1 MKFYAAVLSIV
12 LLGLQYRLWL
22 GDDGIRSAT
31 RLARIVAEQT
41 AENGGLMQR
50 NEQLK
55 AEVKD
60 LKEGLSA
67 LEERARN
74 DLGMVGASE
83 TFYQVAN
90 GAAALPPTTLPPA
103 QPQAPGIKR
112 ISR

>member
-1 MKFYAAVLSIV
+1 MKLYAAALAIV

-22 GDDGIRSAT
+22 GDDGVRSAA
-31 RLARIVAEQT
+31 RLTRIVAEQT
-41 AENGGLMQR
+41 AENRGLRQR
-50 NEQLK
+50 NEQLR

-83 TFYQVAN
+83 TFYQVAD
-90 GAAALPPTTLPPA
+90 AAAAGPPNTLPNA

-112 ISR
+112 VSR

>member
-1 MKFYAAVLSIV
+1 MVDSTFDPPGDGFGVFGPLPPGEKRQVEIP
-12 LLGLQYRLWL
+12 LQEVFRHVNPQHLKRRN
-22 GDDGIRSAT
+22 DQ
-31 RLARIVAEQT
+31 LA
-41 AENGGLMQR
+41 
-50 NEQLK
+50 

-83 TFYQVAN
+83 TFYQVAD
-90 GAAALPPTTLPPA
+90 AASAGPPNTLPNA